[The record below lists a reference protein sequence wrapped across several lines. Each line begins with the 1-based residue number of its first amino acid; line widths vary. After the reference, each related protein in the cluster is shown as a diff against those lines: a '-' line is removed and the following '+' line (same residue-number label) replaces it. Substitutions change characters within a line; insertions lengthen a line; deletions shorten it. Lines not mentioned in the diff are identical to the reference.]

1 MRYRSSPE
9 ADLQTLRRLQ
19 RLAGFM
25 DSALRIPGTRWR
37 VGADALIGLLPGIG
51 DSATALVSLYLVAE
65 AWRLGA
71 TTGTKARMLGNVAVD
86 LIVGSI
92 PLVGDIFDVGFR
104 ANRRNVDLLQRDLE
118 QRRLGPGGVTG
129 AGAGRSP

>member
-1 MRYRSSPE
+1 MRYGSSPDAE
-9 ADLQTLRRLQ
+9 FQTLRRLQ

-25 DSALRIPGTRWR
+25 DSALRVPGTRWR
-37 VGADALIGLLPGIG
+37 IGADALVGLLPGIG

-86 LIVGSI
+86 LIVGSV
-92 PLVGDIFDVGFR
+92 PLVGDVFDVGFR
-104 ANRRNVDLLQRDLE
+104 ANRRNVNLLQRELE
-118 QRRLGPGGVTG
+118 QRHPGGV
-129 AGAGRSP
+129 A